1 MFMRVLIFLM
11 TVVVAAMV
19 AELVFGVD
27 LGIRHFILGLKRS
40 GNMPLLPQ

>member
-1 MFMRVLIFLM
+1 MFMRVSIVLM
-11 TVVVAAMV
+11 TVAVAAMI

-40 GNMPLLPQ
+40 GNMPLLSQ